1 MYMFLKSGDIAY
13 TGILIALGVVFV
25 MLGGYF
31 EGSTLFFLAAAA
43 FLAGVAAHN
52 ASMVCAVLFTV
63 GTVFLGLILAPQ
75 KLYMA
80 TFAAFCIYVLLAEGL
95 EQRLHVS
102 SGGGQRDENGFF
114 GKQKED
120 TGFIRERKG
129 SMAPGRKK
137 KAVCWGIKAA
147 AYHLLLIGSLLFM
160 KEFFGLDA
168 LFGEQLLKV
177 KKNYEIVFW
186 CVCLIGAEVLWL
198 IFDRAYFYFIS
209 RYGKHLRPRV

>member
-52 ASMVCAVLFTV
+52 ASMVCALLFTA
-63 GTVFLGLILAPQ
+63 GTLFLGLILAPQ

-80 TFAAFCIYVLLAEGL
+80 TFAVLCIYVLLAEGL
-95 EQRLHVS
+95 EQKLCAS
-102 SGGGQRDENGFF
+102 PA
-114 GKQKED
+114 
-120 TGFIRERKG
+120 G
-129 SMAPGRKK
+129 SQW
-137 KAVCWGIKAA
+137 KAVCWGVKAVV
-147 AYHLLLIGSLLFM
+147 YHLLLIGSLLLM

-168 LFGEQLLKV
+168 LFGETLLSFQ
-177 KKNYEIVFW
+177 KKYGIVFW
-186 CVCLIGAEVLWL
+186 GVCLAGAEVLWL
-198 IFDRAYFYFIS
+198 VFDRAYFYFIN

>member
-1 MYMFLKSGDIAY
+1 MFLKSGDIAY

-25 MLGGYF
+25 TLGGYF

-43 FLAGVAAHN
+43 FLAGVAARN

-80 TFAAFCIYVLLAEGL
+80 TFAVFCIYVLLAEGL
-95 EQRLHVS
+95 EKNAGRK
-102 SGGGQRDENGFF
+102 NG
-114 GKQKED
+114 E
-120 TGFIRERKG
+120 
-129 SMAPGRKK
+129 APDGKK
-137 KAVCWGIKAA
+137 KAVCWGIKAVV
-147 AYHLLLIGSLLFM
+147 YHLLLIGSLFFM
-160 KEFFGLDA
+160 KKFFGLDA
-168 LFGEQLLKV
+168 LFGEQLLAL

-186 CVCLIGAEVLWL
+186 GVCLIGVEALWL